1 MVKIVFRSVLV
12 VIGVL
17 VIALIGGLTYRSV
30 RQHRN
35 AIALS
40 IHTQNRIEESL
51 FIKIG
56 GIDQSVQVRGQ
67 DRSNPVV
74 LMLHGG
80 PGSSY
85 VPFTFAF
92 RAWEK
97 YFTVVQWDQRGSG
110 KTFGR
115 NEGKKAGDL
124 TIDRMAQDG
133 IEVAEFISKR
143 LHQHRLILLAHS
155 WGTILGVTMVQRRPD
170 LFYAYVGTGQI
181 IDMPRNEKVTYDM
194 VLDRVRAS
202 GDKKAIKKLE
212 DIGPPPYK
220 DMRSWFVKQKLI
232 AETAPAIADGIF
244 LEENF
249 YTAALFAP
257 NYSLKDSYDFF
268 AAIYY
273 SGTKLMEE
281 LMSYDAWRL
290 GGKFETPMFF
300 FQGELDVNTPTELV
314 EAYFHTIQAPEKEL
328 VLLKDCGHMAVFS
341 KSDVFLNELITRVR
355 PLAVDHRE
363 SQRAA
368 VTKTGNPSVIQ

>member
-17 VIALIGGLTYRSV
+17 LIALIAGLTYRAV

-35 AIALS
+35 AKALA
-40 IHTQNRIEESL
+40 IRTKNRIAESM
-51 FIKIG
+51 FIKVG
-56 GIDQSVQVRGQ
+56 GIEQWVQIRGE
-67 DRSNPVV
+67 DRDNPVV

-85 VPFTFAF
+85 VPFTLSF

-115 NEGKKAGDL
+115 NEGKRAVDM
-124 TIDRMAQDG
+124 TIERMAQDG
-133 IEVAEFISKR
+133 IEVAEFIAKR
-143 LHQHRLILLAHS
+143 LHKNRVILLGHS
-155 WGTILGVTMVQRRPD
+155 WGTILGVTMIQRRPD
-170 LFYAYVGTGQI
+170 LFCAYVGTGQVV
-181 IDMPRNEKVTYDM
+181 DMAQNEKASYEM
-194 VLDRVRAS
+194 VLNRVRAS
-202 GDKKAIKKLE
+202 GDEKAIKKLE

-257 NYSLKDSYDFF
+257 KYSLKDSYDFF
-268 AAIYY
+268 AATYY
-273 SGTKLMEE
+273 SGTELMEE
-281 LMSYDAWRL
+281 LMSYDARGL
-290 GGKFETPMFF
+290 GRRFETPMFF
-300 FQGELDVNTPTELV
+300 FQGESDVNTPTELV
-314 EAYFHTIQAPEKEL
+314 NEYFSTIQAPEKEL
-328 VLLKDCGHMAVFS
+328 VLFKDCGHMAVFS
-341 KSDVFLNELITRVR
+341 KSDVFLDELIARVR
-355 PLAVDHRE
+355 PLAVDH
-363 SQRAA
+363 
-368 VTKTGNPSVIQ
+368 

>member
-17 VIALIGGLTYRSV
+17 LIALIGGLTYRSV

-35 AIALS
+35 ATTLA
-40 IHTQNRIEESL
+40 IHTQNRIEESM

-56 GIDQSVQVRGQ
+56 GIEQWVQVRGE

-85 VPFTFAF
+85 VPFTLSF
-92 RAWEK
+92 RTWEK

-115 NEGKKAGDL
+115 NEGKPGDM

-133 IEVAEFISKR
+133 IEVAEFICKS
-143 LHQHRLILLAHS
+143 LHKNRVILLGHS
-155 WGTILGVTMVQRRPD
+155 WGTILGVPMVQRRPD

-181 IDMPRNEKVTYDM
+181 VDMARNEKVSYDM
-194 VLDRVRAS
+194 VLERVRAS
-202 GDKKAIKKLE
+202 GDTKAIKNLE
-212 DIGPPPYK
+212 DIGRPPYK

-249 YTAALFAP
+249 YTAALFAAS
-257 NYSLKDSYDFF
+257 YSLKDSYDFF

-273 SGTKLMEE
+273 SGTKLMGE
-281 LMSYDAWRL
+281 LMSYDAKRL

-300 FQGELDVNTPTELV
+300 FQGESDVNTPTELV
-314 EAYFHTIQAPEKEL
+314 DEYFSTIQAPEKEL

-341 KSDVFLNELITRVR
+341 KSDVFLKELIARVR
-355 PLAVDHRE
+355 PLAADH
-363 SQRAA
+363 
-368 VTKTGNPSVIQ
+368 